1 MLETEQFLGTID
13 FHSIFFPT
21 MEVNG
26 APKQPGYKLS
36 SKYLPLCSAEQR
48 NSYKFGTTWGWVNDD
63 RILIFGWTVPLST
76 RAITFTCESI
86 NLHFLRNLEKEEV
99 SLV

>member
-1 MLETEQFLGTID
+1 MNLFCSAEHKGRYSEQHGKQHFWGTID
-13 FHSIFFPT
+13 FHSIFPPS

-48 NSYKFGTTWGWVNDD
+48 NSYRFGT
-63 RILIFGWTVPLST
+63 I
-76 RAITFTCESI
+76 
-86 NLHFLRNLEKEEV
+86 
-99 SLV
+99 